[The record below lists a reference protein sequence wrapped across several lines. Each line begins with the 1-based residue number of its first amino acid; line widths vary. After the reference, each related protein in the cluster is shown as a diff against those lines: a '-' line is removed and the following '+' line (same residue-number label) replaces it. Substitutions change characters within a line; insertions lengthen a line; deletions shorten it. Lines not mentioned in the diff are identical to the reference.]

1 MRTMARLRTV
11 QPGRELRGVIEIFAS
26 HAICSIKNVSSEI
39 KKHAKKKDVAACTV
53 ICPPKPCGD
62 LRV

>member
-11 QPGRELRGVIEIFAS
+11 QPGRELRGVIEVFAS

-39 KKHAKKKDVAACTV
+39 KKHAKKDVAACTV
-53 ICPPKPCGD
+53 ICPPKPRGD